1 MSCTL
6 TDRSRQPR
14 RHDALQ
20 RSKLLPVFIRQPR
33 NYLCERLFNPP
44 RETWSNPSECSQQLT
59 RRALCRRQL
68 PVGYMPQNDLAAPM
82 VKSPVRPRCP
92 IHGHHHVLP
101 AESQHVGSC
110 TPVWRDRLTPKGCQ
124 RPYCI
129 FLIRR
134 TATVR
139 CFQGSHIYTL
149 VNSYQVIAANKPGQS
164 LPDGH
169 PWSRTSRPRC
179 FWMACAFRPLA
190 DRVTEGKNKNKK
202 KKMGKGGLDSR
213 AHSAQHLSSH

>member
-1 MSCTL
+1 MGGFLAMSCTL

-20 RSKLLPVFIRQPR
+20 RSKLLTVFIRQPR
-33 NYLCERLFNPP
+33 NYLCERLFNLP
-44 RETWSNPSECSQQLT
+44 RKTWSNPSECSQQLT
-59 RRALCRRQL
+59 RRVLCRCQL
-68 PVGYMPQNDLAAPM
+68 PVGYMPQNDWAAPM

-92 IHGHHHVLP
+92 IHGHHYVLP

-164 LPDGH
+164 LPDGG
-169 PWSRTSRPRC
+169 WAAKMYQGIRTDRRSFGER
-179 FWMACAFRPLA
+179 FRPFHDA
-190 DRVTEGKNKNKK
+190 GSQCGHFIIEY
-202 KKMGKGGLDSR
+202 
-213 AHSAQHLSSH
+213 